1 MDLVKDIADRL
12 GTFPLRPDYG
22 SEEPELLDHV
32 VGELEDLLGDQYEIV
47 SKSSDEEDS
56 VKTLGCSFW
65 PDILVRQNGED
76 LLVLELKLVKKAEK
90 PRSPTKAYVE
100 TIGQCVIYSTKYP
113 AVIGLVVN
121 YGLHNPE
128 HTVFDTEIHK
138 LLEGHQIRLV
148 IRQ

>member
-76 LLVLELKLVKKAEK
+76 LLVLELKLVKKAK
-90 PRSPTKAYVE
+90 KSRSPSKAYAE
-100 TIGQCVIYSTKYP
+100 TMGQCIIYSTKYP

-121 YGLHNPE
+121 YGLRNPE
-128 HTVFDTEIHK
+128 HIVFDAEIHEI
-138 LLEGHQIRLV
+138 LGGHQIKLV
-148 IRQ
+148 IRR